1 MTAQV
6 GPPDPDNKISSAIP
20 PYASCS
26 SSPTEKRPGQRCG
39 TGKVAYRHN
48 QHRLSRASVSRH
60 PGIRLMIAR
69 QALRQVNS
77 SKRCPSGKWVLNSL
91 QQIFLT
97 VIGAMILYITHRTRT
112 MNGGEEDEEEIRQG
126 WIPDAPRAASG
137 PAKSWLSGWDFPIKD
152 AVQGLMD
159 PVACSHN
166 PTALSDHHLRSFG

>member
-137 PAKSWLSGWDFPIKD
+137 PAKSWYLDGIFP
-152 AVQGLMD
+152 GF
-159 PVACSHN
+159 SHQRCCTRTDGSRCVL
-166 PTALSDHHLRSFG
+166 P

>member
-1 MTAQV
+1 
-6 GPPDPDNKISSAIP
+6 
-20 PYASCS
+20 
-26 SSPTEKRPGQRCG
+26 
-39 TGKVAYRHN
+39 
-48 QHRLSRASVSRH
+48 
-60 PGIRLMIAR
+60 MIAR

-137 PAKSWLSGWDFPIKD
+137 PAKSWYLDGIFPSKMLYKD
-152 AVQGLMD
+152 
-159 PVACSHN
+159 
-166 PTALSDHHLRSFG
+166 